1 MPWSSNNDV
10 IHYISSSDGII
21 DTTSPI
27 TPGQSVQLRKGGNEF
42 KVLVTLALGDAYEGT
57 VTSIGQI
64 PCLEANGVNRGQ
76 SVTFNK
82 AQVFC
87 VYRSMEVAQ

>member
-10 IHYISSSDGII
+10 IHYIPPSEGII

-27 TPGQSVQLRKGGNEF
+27 TPGQSVQLRKDGNEF
-42 KVLVTLALGDAYEGT
+42 KVLVTVAVGGAYEGT
-57 VTSIGQI
+57 VTSIGPI

-82 AQVFC
+82 AHVFR